1 MVLLLQNILGIIL
14 AVTTLYCGS
23 TLRRATLRYPARPR
37 DPRSMEARQSPKQ
50 QTPAEPLRYRAE
62 SRCSRARTCRR
73 IGVRSV
79 KNLLSLRRS
88 TAMRATVQSVLEK
101 RSTVATTNLDYLPS
115 YDLSFFVDFLG
126 YCALVIG
133 SVALGW

>member
-1 MVLLLQNILGIIL
+1 
-14 AVTTLYCGS
+14 
-23 TLRRATLRYPARPR
+23 
-37 DPRSMEARQSPKQ
+37 
-50 QTPAEPLRYRAE
+50 
-62 SRCSRARTCRR
+62 
-73 IGVRSV
+73 
-79 KNLLSLRRS
+79 
-88 TAMRATVQSVLEK
+88 MRATVQSVLEK